1 MTESRKPFFIGAFLL
16 AGVALLAA
24 GLLLLSRDSL
34 FSKPV
39 EYVVYFTGALDGLD
53 VGADVTYRG
62 VKVGSV
68 RQITL
73 SYDRNLND
81 VVMPVT
87 IRINAEKDRNNED
100 GGSGFDRSIGRLVE
114 RGLGAQL
121 QTPSFLTGKA
131 IVALDFFPDQKTYIR
146 EPHIIDL
153 PAIPTVPSR
162 IDQAADVLRD
172 LVDGLKE
179 MPLKDTLEAAN
190 KTLLAFERLA
200 SAPETQAG
208 IESLSGSLASFEKI
222 TQQLQQRLPGMLDN
236 VHSGSVELKEALGDV
251 RHAAQSARDAL
262 QQMDGMVSDG
272 RRSLGPQSELQYQL
286 LQSLQDLGQASK
298 ALQRTAESLE
308 QQPQSIIFGKKR

>member
-16 AGVALLAA
+16 GGIALLAA
-24 GLLLLSRDSL
+24 ALLLLSRDSL
-34 FSKPV
+34 LSKPV

-53 VGADVTYRG
+53 IGADVTYRG

-87 IRINAEKDRNNED
+87 IRINAESGPNKNKDR
-100 GGSGFDRSIGRLVE
+100 GFENSIERLIE

-131 IVALDFFPDQKTYIR
+131 IVALDFFPEQKTYVR
-146 EPHIIDL
+146 EPHLIDL
-153 PAIPTVPSR
+153 PVIPTVPSR

-172 LVDGLKE
+172 LVEGLKE

-208 IESLSGSLASFEKI
+208 IQSLSSSLASFEKI
-222 TQQLQQRLPGMLDN
+222 TQELQQRLPGMMDN
-236 VHSGSVELKEALGDV
+236 VHRGSVELKDALGDV

-262 QQMDGMVSDG
+262 QQMEAMVSDG
-272 RRSLGPQSELQYQL
+272 RRSLGPQSELQYEL
-286 LQSLQDLGQASK
+286 LQSLQNLGQASK

>member
-1 MTESRKPFFIGAFLL
+1 MSESRKPFLIGAFLL
-16 AGVALLAA
+16 GGVVLLVA

-34 FSKPV
+34 LARPV

-62 VKVGSV
+62 VKIGNV
-68 RQITL
+68 RQINL
-73 SYDRNLND
+73 SYDRSLND

-87 IRINAEKDRNNED
+87 IRINTDSARSSKADR
-100 GGSGFDRSIGRLVE
+100 GFDRSIEPLIE
-114 RGLGAQL
+114 RGLRAQL
-121 QTPSFLTGKA
+121 QTPSLLTGKA
-131 IVALDFFPDQKTYIR
+131 IVALDFFAEQPGYIR
-146 EPHIIDL
+146 DPHLVDL

-162 IDQAADVLRD
+162 IDQISDVLRN
-172 LVDGLKE
+172 LAEGLRE
-179 MPLKDTLEAAN
+179 MPLKETLETAN

-208 IESLSGSLASFEKI
+208 IQSLSVSLANFEKI
-222 TQQLQQRLPGMLDN
+222 SQQLQQRLPGMLDN
-236 VHSGSVELKEALGDV
+236 VQSGSVELKAALVDV

-262 QQMDGMVSDG
+262 QQMDAMVSDG
-272 RRSLGPQSELQYQL
+272 RRSLGPQSELQYEL

-298 ALQRTAESLE
+298 ALQRTAESIE

>member
-16 AGVALLAA
+16 SGVVLLAA

-34 FSKPV
+34 LSRPV

-62 VKVGSV
+62 VKVGNV
-68 RQITL
+68 RQINL
-73 SYDRNLND
+73 SYDRKLND

-87 IRINAEKDRNNED
+87 LRINSESARSRNKE
-100 GGSGFDRSIGRLVE
+100 SGFDHSIERLIE
-114 RGLGAQL
+114 RGLRAQL
-121 QTPSFLTGKA
+121 QTPSLLTGKA
-131 IVALDFFPDQKTYIR
+131 IVALDFFPGQQGYIR
-146 EPHIIDL
+146 DPHIIDL

-162 IDQAADVLRD
+162 VDEIADVLRD
-172 LVDGLKE
+172 LAKGFKE
-179 MPLKDTLEAAN
+179 MPLKETLEAAN

-208 IESLSGSLASFEKI
+208 LHSLSASLANFEKI
-222 TQQLQQRLPGMLDN
+222 SLQLQQRLPGMLDN
-236 VHSGSVELKEALGDV
+236 VQNGSAELKHALVDV

-262 QQMDGMVSDG
+262 QQMDGMVSDS
-272 RRSLGPQSELQYQL
+272 RRSLGPQSELQYEL

>member
-16 AGVALLAA
+16 AGVALLVA

-34 FSKPV
+34 LSRPV
-39 EYVVYFTGALDGLD
+39 EYVMYFTGALDGLD

-62 VKVGSV
+62 VKVGNV
-68 RQITL
+68 RQINL
-73 SYDRNLND
+73 SYDRALND

-87 IRINAEKDRNNED
+87 IRINSDSARNKSKDR
-100 GGSGFDRSIGRLVE
+100 GFDKSIKRLID
-114 RGLGAQL
+114 RGLRAQL
-121 QTPSFLTGKA
+121 QTPSLLTGKA
-131 IVALDFFPDQKTYIR
+131 IVALDFFPDQQGYIQD
-146 EPHIIDL
+146 PHLVDL

-162 IDQAADVLRD
+162 IDEISDVLRD
-172 LVDGLKE
+172 LAKGLKE
-179 MPLKDTLEAAN
+179 MPFRETLESAN

-200 SAPETQAG
+200 TAPETQAG
-208 IESLSGSLASFEKI
+208 IQSLSASLANFEKI
-222 TQQLQQRLPGMLDN
+222 SKQLQQRLPGMLDN
-236 VHSGSVELKEALGDV
+236 VESGSIELKEALIDV

-262 QQMDGMVSDG
+262 QQMDGMVGES
-272 RRSLGPQSELQYQL
+272 RRTLGPQSELQYEL

>member
-1 MTESRKPFFIGAFLL
+1 MSESRKPFLIGAFLL
-16 AGVALLAA
+16 SGVVLLAA

-34 FSKPV
+34 LSRPV

-68 RQITL
+68 RNITL
-73 SYDRNLND
+73 SYDRTLND

-87 IRINAEKDRNNED
+87 IRINADSARSKESDN
-100 GGSGFDRSIGRLVE
+100 GFVQSISRLVE
-114 RGLGAQL
+114 RGLRAQL

-131 IVALDFFPDQKTYIR
+131 IVALDFFPGQQGYVRD
-146 EPHIIDL
+146 PHLIDL
-153 PAIPTVPSR
+153 PAVPTVPSR

-172 LVDGLKE
+172 LVDGLRE
-179 MPLKDTLEAAN
+179 MPLKETLEAAN

-208 IESLSGSLASFEKI
+208 IQSLSVSLTNFEKI
-222 TQQLQQRLPGMLDN
+222 SAQLQQRLPLMLDN
-236 VHSGSVELKEALGDV
+236 VQSGSAELKDALIDV

-262 QQMDGMVSDG
+262 QQVDGMVSDG
-272 RRSLGPQSELQYQL
+272 RRSLGPESELHYEL
-286 LQSLQDLGQASK
+286 LQSLQDLGHASK

>member
-1 MTESRKPFFIGAFLL
+1 MTESRKPFLIGAFLL
-16 AGVALLAA
+16 GGVALLVA

-34 FSKPV
+34 LSRPV

-62 VKVGSV
+62 VKIGNV
-68 RQITL
+68 RQINL
-73 SYDRNLND
+73 SYDRALND

-87 IRINAEKDRNNED
+87 IRINAEGAHSKDSRR
-100 GGSGFDRSIGRLVE
+100 SFDRSIQPLIE
-114 RGLGAQL
+114 RGLRAQL
-121 QTPSFLTGKA
+121 QTPSLLTGKA
-131 IVALDFFPDQKTYIR
+131 IVALDFFDGQEGYIR

-162 IDQAADVLRD
+162 IDQVADVLRD
-172 LVDGLKE
+172 LVAGLKE

-190 KTLLAFERLA
+190 KTLMAFERLA
-200 SAPETQAG
+200 TAPETQAG
-208 IESLSGSLASFEKI
+208 INSLSASLANFEKI
-222 TQQLQQRLPGMLDN
+222 SEQIQQRLPGMLDN
-236 VHSGSVELKEALGDV
+236 VQSGSVELKDALVDV

-272 RRSLGPQSELQYQL
+272 RRSLGPQSELQYEL

>member
-87 IRINAEKDRNNED
+87 IRINAEKDRNED

-121 QTPSFLTGKA
+121 QTPVF
-131 IVALDFFPDQKTYIR
+131 
-146 EPHIIDL
+146 
-153 PAIPTVPSR
+153 
-162 IDQAADVLRD
+162 
-172 LVDGLKE
+172 
-179 MPLKDTLEAAN
+179 
-190 KTLLAFERLA
+190 
-200 SAPETQAG
+200 
-208 IESLSGSLASFEKI
+208 
-222 TQQLQQRLPGMLDN
+222 
-236 VHSGSVELKEALGDV
+236 
-251 RHAAQSARDAL
+251 
-262 QQMDGMVSDG
+262 
-272 RRSLGPQSELQYQL
+272 
-286 LQSLQDLGQASK
+286 
-298 ALQRTAESLE
+298 
-308 QQPQSIIFGKKR
+308 